1 MVFIGGGLGSI
12 ARFLIAKYAK
22 LYFNT
27 MFPLGTFM
35 ANILGCLLIGVFLS
49 LFEKH
54 SYIILSSPENAKNVA
69 TVCQKKAITCA
80 NCLGSTAT
88 EVLCLLMGK
97 PDFPST
103 ASLST
108 TLLEAR
114 LLANILSSMLA
125 RLPRSVQPPLLIK
138 SVPLAVGYVQVLG
151 PL

>member
-54 SYIILSSPENAKNVA
+54 SYISREWSLLFATGFCGGFTTFSTFAFENN
-69 TVCQKKAITCA
+69 TFLQEG
-80 NCLGSTAT
+80 NLGFFFLYT
-88 EVLCLLMGK
+88 LMSFSIGLGAVMIGAYFGK
-97 PDFPST
+97 
-103 ASLST
+103 
-108 TLLEAR
+108 
-114 LLANILSSMLA
+114 
-125 RLPRSVQPPLLIK
+125 LI
-138 SVPLAVGYVQVLG
+138 
-151 PL
+151 